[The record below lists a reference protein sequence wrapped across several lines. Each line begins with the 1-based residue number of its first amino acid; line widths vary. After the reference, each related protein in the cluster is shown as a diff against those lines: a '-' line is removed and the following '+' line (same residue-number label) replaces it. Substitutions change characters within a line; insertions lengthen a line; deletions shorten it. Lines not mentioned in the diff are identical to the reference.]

1 MDIKKKVGRKLRDV
15 RENANL
21 TQEKLAEE
29 IGVQTNTISKVETGR
44 HFISADLLD
53 KLCNYFKVDES
64 YFFNFNFVNYSASDA
79 EKVDTINKKLKTLK
93 SDVLDYIF
101 KTVNAVSE

>member
-1 MDIKKKVGRKLRDV
+1 MDIKKKVGRKLRDL

-44 HFISADLLD
+44 HFISADLLEN
-53 KLCNYFKVDES
+53 LSNYFKTDET
-64 YFFNFNFVNYSASDA
+64 YFFNFNYTNYSKNDT
-79 EKVDTINKKLKTLK
+79 EKIETIIKKLKMLK
-93 SDVLDYIF
+93 PAELEFIY
-101 KTVNAVSE
+101 KTVNAISE